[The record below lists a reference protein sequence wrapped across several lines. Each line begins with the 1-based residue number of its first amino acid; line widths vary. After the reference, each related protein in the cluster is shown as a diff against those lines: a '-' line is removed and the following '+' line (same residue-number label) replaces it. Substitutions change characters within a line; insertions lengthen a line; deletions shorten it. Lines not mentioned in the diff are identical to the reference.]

1 MNRAPKQKETSTTPY
16 EEWFGKRPPIEHLR
30 APLNIYGR
38 SAYFFL
44 ICIGRNS
51 FQKLG
56 KSFSLATHRIT
67 IFLEFTSLEASS
79 GRSDGC
85 EVQFITNEDL
95 EILQFDVKAAFLHG
109 KIDEL
114 IFMDQPSVVI
124 MDLDD
129 FASCSELSVWI
140 KTSMKGFEQLV
151 LRLLAHYGS
160 AKSRD

>member
-30 APLNIYGR
+30 AFSCDVYIL
-38 SAYFFL
+38 FL

-114 IFMDQPSVVI
+114 IFMDQPQCCNNGS
-124 MDLDD
+124 
-129 FASCSELSVWI
+129 
-140 KTSMKGFEQLV
+140 G
-151 LRLLAHYGS
+151 RLCKL
-160 AKSRD
+160 